1 MPCRAVDKGYFS
13 GREIL
18 ACHAEG
24 ITTTVPRPETSG
36 NRVKGMYVKA
46 DFAYDAAAD
55 VYRCPAGKT
64 LTYRCTTEERG
75 LQLRRYWTSDCKAC
89 PIKARCTTG
98 KERRITRWEHEHPID
113 DMRDRM
119 SRDPGVMALTV
130 SSPWRPRSTCTFAT
144 HNPRGNA
151 AAMKTQTGFYA
162 SISRK
167 ALIYRALAK
176 PNSARWHANS
186 TSGPE
191 RPCNTRR
198 QPRNLKPVLQRSVET
213 TPRLPP
219 LMLRRERA
227 VNLSSLVDFATK
239 RERLINYF
247 CALRRPA
254 VMMCVYGITYPHGF
268 LPLIHIMAPDQQ
280 IC

>member
-119 SRDPGVMALTV
+119 SRDPGVMAL
-130 SSPWRPRSTCTFAT
+130 RRSTVEHPFGTIKAWMGAT
-144 HNPRGNA
+144 HFRTRELKNVRTEMALHVLAYN
-151 AAMKTQTGFYA
+151 MKRVINMIGVG
-162 SISRK
+162 S
-167 ALIYRALAK
+167 
-176 PNSARWHANS
+176 
-186 TSGPE
+186 
-191 RPCNTRR
+191 
-198 QPRNLKPVLQRSVET
+198 
-213 TPRLPP
+213 
-219 LMLRRERA
+219 LRRA
-227 VNLSSLVDFATK
+227 IA
-239 RERLINYF
+239 
-247 CALRRPA
+247 
-254 VMMCVYGITYPHGF
+254 
-268 LPLIHIMAPDQQ
+268 Q
-280 IC
+280 